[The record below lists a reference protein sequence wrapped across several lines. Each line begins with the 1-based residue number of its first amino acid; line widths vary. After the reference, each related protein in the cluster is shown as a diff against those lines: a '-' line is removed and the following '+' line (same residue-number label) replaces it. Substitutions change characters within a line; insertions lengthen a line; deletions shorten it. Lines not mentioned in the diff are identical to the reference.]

1 MRLLGCCLSAGHET
15 AQSKQPAETGIGL
28 GALIGAPAS
37 SIASPLY
44 AHGGKDVVSLAYAMC
59 LRGDTHLQLP
69 IRPIRVLLQS
79 VTDTT
84 PVTPASSADP
94 AWSEKLAEVE
104 AGAASMDE
112 EAEALAADAASKGLP
127 FQVRQHAVQF
137 HDCMVAPV
145 A

>member
-1 MRLLGCCLSAGHET
+1 
-15 AQSKQPAETGIGL
+15 
-28 GALIGAPAS
+28 
-37 SIASPLY
+37 
-44 AHGGKDVVSLAYAMC
+44 MC
-59 LRGDTHLQLP
+59 LRGDTHSQVP
-69 IRPIRVLLQS
+69 IRPIRVLMQS
-79 VTDTT
+79 VTDAT

-127 FQVRQHAVQF
+127 FQARQHAVQL